1 MVKIPNVKILTFGDF
16 SVLLGLT
23 QPTAFPTPLTAKL
36 GEGKGCG
43 LLVSIGNLS
52 WLNLTC
58 WHCSPSLTAFHP
70 HLFLGLLHLRL
81 GFLQEFGVWI
91 GIFTF
96 GIFTFR
102 IFTFGI
108 FTFGIFTFGIFT
120 FRIFTFGIVS
130 FGKSLWR
137 RHDIDRSTKFS
148 QWINYFWTKKKVF
161 RSYHFALMP
170 ILSRS
175 VERTWANFQRPQWKR
190 W

>member
-1 MVKIPNVKILTFGDF
+1 M
-16 SVLLGLT
+16 LLGLT
-23 QPTAFPTPLTAKL
+23 QPTAFPPPLTAKL

-70 HLFLGLLHLRL
+70 CLFLGLLHLHFW
-81 GFLQEFGVWI
+81 FLQEFMVWI

-96 GIFTFR
+96 GICTFR

-108 FTFGIFTFGIFT
+108 FTFGIFTFGI
-120 FRIFTFGIVS
+120 VS
-130 FGKSLWR
+130 FGKNLWH

-175 VERTWANFQRPQWKR
+175 VERTWANFQRSQWKR